1 VAVHRRHVGAS
12 AREAKMAGVQP
23 SHSENVVAQG
33 ELFCCPACSTCMRHD
48 TYEWSQVGGFVVEWL
63 VIAAVAGIG
72 LLALLDP
79 GSIEVLF
86 TAEL

>member
-1 VAVHRRHVGAS
+1 MPAVVRAPV
-12 AREAKMAGVQP
+12 RETKAAPVQP
-23 SHSENVVAQG
+23 SHSRDALPKG
-33 ELFCCPACSTCMRHD
+33 ELFCCPACFWVMRHYHYD
-48 TYEWSQVGGFVVEWL
+48 WPHVGGFVVEWL
-63 VIAAVAGIG
+63 VIGVVVGIG

>member
-1 VAVHRRHVGAS
+1 
-12 AREAKMAGVQP
+12 
-23 SHSENVVAQG
+23 
-33 ELFCCPACSTCMRHD
+33 MRHD

-63 VIAAVAGIG
+63 VIGVVVGIG

-79 GSIEVLF
+79 GSIEALF

>member
-1 VAVHRRHVGAS
+1 
-12 AREAKMAGVQP
+12 
-23 SHSENVVAQG
+23 
-33 ELFCCPACSTCMRHD
+33 MRHYHYD
-48 TYEWSQVGGFVVEWL
+48 WPHVGGFVVEWL
-63 VIAAVAGIG
+63 VIGVVVGIG

>member
-1 VAVHRRHVGAS
+1 
-12 AREAKMAGVQP
+12 
-23 SHSENVVAQG
+23 
-33 ELFCCPACSTCMRHD
+33 MRHD
-48 TYEWSQVGGFVVEWL
+48 TYEWSQVGGFVVEGL
-63 VIAAVAGIG
+63 VIAAVVGIG

>member
-1 VAVHRRHVGAS
+1 
-12 AREAKMAGVQP
+12 
-23 SHSENVVAQG
+23 
-33 ELFCCPACSTCMRHD
+33 MRHD